1 MRARPLLFALL
12 AVALAGCAGYQL
24 GPTNGLPAGSLSVQ
38 VLPFVNHTKEPRIS
52 EYLSAS
58 MRKQFQQD
66 GTFNLRTAG
75 SPDILVT
82 GEIVRFDRTPLSY
95 TTNDVL
101 TPQEYTLV
109 LTAKIVARDPING
122 KTNLDR
128 SVQGRTYVRAG
139 TDLPSSERQVMPILA
154 DDLARNAVS
163 LMVNAPW

>member
-1 MRARPLLFALL
+1 MRPRYLLLALL
-12 AVALAGCAGYQL
+12 AVTLAGCAGYRL
-24 GPTNGLPAGSLSVQ
+24 GPTNGLPAGGLSVQ

-66 GTFNLRTAG
+66 GTFYLRTTG
-75 SPDILVT
+75 SPDLLVT
-82 GEIVRFDRTPLSY
+82 GEIVRFERTPLSY
-95 TTNDVL
+95 ATNDVL

-109 LTAKIVARDPING
+109 LTAKIVARDPISG

-128 SVQGRTYVRAG
+128 SVQGQTYVRAG
-139 TDLPSSERQVMPILA
+139 NDLPSSERQVMPLLA
-154 DDLARNAVS
+154 DDLARKAVS